1 GSVMASCNK
10 VDEDI
15 NTSPYLPSEASGT
28 QLIANA
34 ALFLPGLSSSPQGEF
49 FAQYLAE
56 TQYPGASLYPDGG
69 TNFYGLYQGPLMNLQ
84 SVLNS
89 ELTPTD
95 GPVENQRAV
104 AKILKAYFFWHITD
118 RWGDVP
124 YSEALRGSEDFTPK
138 YDRQQAIYDSIFKL
152 LSEANA
158 MIVPGNIT
166 NDIIYNGDITKWQK
180 LGNSIHMLAA
190 LRLSEVNETK
200 ASSEFNNALAAGV
213 MTANSDNLVFK
224 HLSNA
229 QNQNYWYGQIEVQNR
244 EWWALT
250 ETLVDYMKPLDDP
263 RLPVY
268 GQQTSGGEYVGL

>member
-1 GSVMASCNK
+1 M
-10 VDEDI
+10 D
-15 NTSPYLPSEASGT
+15 PY
-28 QLIANA
+28 
-34 ALFLPGLSSSPQGEF
+34 
-49 FAQYLAE
+49 
-56 TQYPGASLYPDGG
+56 
-69 TNFYGLYQGPLMNLQ
+69 
-84 SVLNS
+84 
-89 ELTPTD
+89 
-95 GPVENQRAV
+95 
-104 AKILKAYFFWHITD
+104 AYTF
-118 RWGDVP
+118 
-124 YSEALRGSEDFTPK
+124 
-138 YDRQQAIYDSIFKL
+138 
-152 LSEANA
+152 
-158 MIVPGNIT
+158 VPGYIT

-213 MTANSDNLVFK
+213 MTANSGNLVFK

-268 GQQTSGGEYVGL
+268 GQQTSGGEYVGLEFGTTVGLPNTTGVSLLGTALFEQSSPVYLVTYPQVLFAMAEAACQALCCNHNDR